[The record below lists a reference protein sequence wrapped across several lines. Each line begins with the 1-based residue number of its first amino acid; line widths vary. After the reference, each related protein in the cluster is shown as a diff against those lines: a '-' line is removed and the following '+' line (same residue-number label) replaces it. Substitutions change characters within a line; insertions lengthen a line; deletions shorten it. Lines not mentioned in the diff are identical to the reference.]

1 LSKHPGLSPGGE
13 ADTFEDYLLRV
24 NPGPE
29 VLGLLAEQ
37 ADETPMIMLNLL
49 RFNPRG
55 DSSIYNQYAKKAA
68 PEVEKTGS
76 FVGYY
81 GRAIT
86 HLDPGFGFD
95 DSWDGVGLVVYHRRQ
110 SFIDLQN
117 SQNYQLAIPFRT
129 AGASRR
135 TLYVLG
141 DDNALPGAATSIA
154 ELDANR
160 QNLDTGDGAVY
171 LLELLRFGKDGGEK
185 DFNSY
190 VQATLPLLGQYAAVL
205 ELSTRSEFPVL
216 SEETWH
222 CCILTRFPTLESVTS
237 LYESSAWKEL
247 QTTRGKFVARNLCV
261 VSQAIPIPKA

>member
-1 LSKHPGLSPGGE
+1 MSRHPGISPGGE
-13 ADTFEDYLLRV
+13 ADKFEDYLLRV
-24 NPGPE
+24 NPRSE

-37 ADETPMIMLNLL
+37 ADETPVIMLNLL

-86 HLDPGFGFD
+86 HLDPSFGFD

-110 SFIDLQN
+110 SFIDLQS

-141 DDNALPGAATSIA
+141 DDDALPGAAMSIA

-160 QNLDTGDGAVY
+160 RNLDTGDGAVY
-171 LLELLRFGKDGGEK
+171 VLELLKFGKNGGEK
-185 DFNSY
+185 DFDSY
-190 VQATLPLLGQYAAVL
+190 VQATLPLLRQHAAVL

-216 SEETWH
+216 SEETWDY
-222 CCILTRFPTLESVTS
+222 CNLTRFPTLESVTS
-237 LYESSAWKEL
+237 LYENTAWKEL
-247 QTTRGKFVARNLCV
+247 QTARRKFVARNLCV